1 MKMAGQKTKEQKLT
15 RKRDGFVFNNSKID
29 TALYDFIY
37 GQIPF
42 GRRRDELKRLILLG
56 FIAETGYQL
65 APDDRISPT
74 SIPSEIDVDDVVKKL
89 LNVKNI
95 KNDEKQRLSQ
105 LNGDKNDINRVLYDE
120 KVVFRLIPETLYNVI
135 ENF

>member
-1 MKMAGQKTKEQKLT
+1 MKMVGQKTNEQKLT
-15 RKRDGFVFNNSKID
+15 RKRDGFVFNNSTID
-29 TALYDFIY
+29 NALYDFIY

-56 FIAETGYQL
+56 FVAETGYQL
-65 APDDRISPT
+65 APDDRIPPT
-74 SIPSEIDVDDVVKKL
+74 SIPSEIDVDEVVKKL

-95 KNDEKQRLSQ
+95 KNDDKQRLSP
-105 LNGDKNDINRVLYDE
+105 LIEYKNDINHVLYDE
-120 KVVFRLIPETLYNVI
+120 KVVFRLIPEKLYKVI